1 MFEIRTYIL
10 KKETGKNVA
19 KDKFYLCKDD
29 ECLQYITDKQYIDG
43 MIEIIYYGEK
53 ILGEN
58 EWDLVDQLWAYFIDA
73 FIQLK
78 RQGYAEFYFPDQPL
92 KVKMTDKNGKY
103 LILEVGDKKKCLPQ
117 GIFIQE
123 MAEEAK
129 HFFSI
134 LNYQYGLEQ
143 IDILLK

>member
-1 MFEIRTYIL
+1 
-10 KKETGKNVA
+10 
-19 KDKFYLCKDD
+19 
-29 ECLQYITDKQYIDG
+29 
-43 MIEIIYYGEK
+43 
-53 ILGEN
+53 
-58 EWDLVDQLWAYFIDA
+58 
-73 FIQLK
+73 
-78 RQGYAEFYFPDQPL
+78 
-92 KVKMTDKNGKY
+92 MTDKNGKY

-117 GIFIQE
+117 GAFIQK